1 MPNIPLMNHVS
12 RPLLGLLVATVVFFA
27 LWIVAL
33 KPSSP
38 GTPGNSGLGQYQ
50 SAVNEA
56 KASAASQDRAAAAG
70 GNTVAGSGST
80 QTTAAKPVTAAVKPG
95 ATAAVKPAAATTAKP
110 AATAAVKPAT
120 AAKPPTTAKRATT
133 AKPATHAA
141 TATKP
146 GARAPAAA
154 RTRAATPTQRL
165 KVVDR
170 ALADHRVLALLF
182 YNPAA
187 SDDQAVK
194 RELQTVPSRGG
205 RVVKLA
211 IPLAEVANYPVVTTQ
226 VLIQS
231 SPTLVII
238 DSARQAFTL
247 VGFSSAFEIAHRVG
261 DALKMR

>member
-1 MPNIPLMNHVS
+1 MTLMSHVP

-33 KPSSP
+33 KPSSS
-38 GTPGNSGLGQYQ
+38 GTTGNTGLGQYQ
-50 SAVNEA
+50 SAINQA
-56 KASAASQDRAAAAG
+56 KASAASQDRAAAAA
-70 GNTVAGSGST
+70 GNRVGTGSS
-80 QTTAAKPVTAAVKPG
+80 QTAATKSAATAAKS
-95 ATAAVKPAAATTAKP
+95 AAT
-110 AATAAVKPAT
+110 AVKPAT
-120 AAKPPTTAKRATT
+120 AAKPAAAATA
-133 AKPATHAA
+133 AKPA

-146 GARAPAAA
+146 AAQPHAAA
-154 RTRAATPTQRL
+154 RTRAATPTERIN
-165 KVVDR
+165 VVNR

-194 RELQTVPSRGG
+194 QELGTVPTRGG

-211 IPLAEVANYPVVTTQ
+211 IPLAEVANYPVVTNQ

-238 DSARQAFTL
+238 DSSRQAFTL
-247 VGFSSAFEIAHRVG
+247 VGFSSGFEIAHRVG